1 MGFSIIIPARYASS
15 RLPAKLLM
23 DIDGKTLIE
32 NTYLRAIDS
41 NAKRVIIATDAVS
54 YTHLTLPTICSV

>member
-32 NTYLRAIDS
+32 NTYL
-41 NAKRVIIATDAVS
+41 
-54 YTHLTLPTICSV
+54 